1 MGLAGETQACLQV
14 LVEKKNHWCQGEMWV
29 SNCFFLAP
37 QLWPACAKWLLKILV
52 CCLPGKALTVNTAAQ
67 HKEPGAADFILI
79 LIFFLL
85 RKDPCI
91 CVRLQ
96 VYILSLSLPPPP
108 LSLTQT
114 CISKIYF
121 CQFLSQRLVLLRAAM
136 YGCTGGALHNPGG
149 AMFRYNHSPG
159 PGELTL
165 MSCLLPSPFLVGL
178 TFLFIPHL
186 F

>member
-1 MGLAGETQACLQV
+1 M
-14 LVEKKNHWCQGEMWV
+14 
-29 SNCFFLAP
+29 
-37 QLWPACAKWLLKILV
+37 
-52 CCLPGKALTVNTAAQ
+52 NTAAQ

-91 CVRLQ
+91 SVRLQ

-165 MSCLLPSPFLVGL
+165 MSCLLLSPFLVGL